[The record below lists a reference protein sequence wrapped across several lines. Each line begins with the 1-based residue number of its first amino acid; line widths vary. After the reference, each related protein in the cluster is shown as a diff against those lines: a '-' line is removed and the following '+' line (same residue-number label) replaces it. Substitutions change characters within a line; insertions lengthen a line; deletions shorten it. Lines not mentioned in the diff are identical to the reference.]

1 MNKAFLREP
10 DQVDSRCPACDSVGQ
25 SVGPQTLESFLPA
38 ELRRRFA
45 ETASFCRTETCPVA
59 HLDGDR
65 DGLLDHWEA
74 EGGGIDMDRDGEID
88 LDLFQFGARVDRA
101 ELSQPLP
108 LKDADAPLCGCF
120 GLTRD
125 DIETDIREG
134 VVTRTKAV
142 VLKSQSDAARCT
154 TQAPNGRSCLAE
166 VQGYFVR
173 CQQRGS

>member
-1 MNKAFLREP
+1 MTLILWHFVTLLLVALLPMNKAFLREP

-45 ETASFCRTETCPVA
+45 ETASFCRTETCPVVYF
-59 HLDGDR
+59 D
-65 DGLLDHWEA
+65 E
-74 EGGGIDMDRDGEID
+74 
-88 LDLFQFGARVDRA
+88 FGARVDRA
-101 ELSQPLP
+101 ELSRPLP

-120 GLTRD
+120 GLMRD
-125 DIETDIREG
+125 DVETDIREG

-173 CQQRGS
+173 CQQRRV